1 MLLNSTRQLHGFC
14 SWMVNP
20 LRSSSGEIAR
30 IKADAARDG
39 ATGQI
44 GDRTGEEP
52 GTTRPSGMHDCHE
65 ALVSKGYSIAHFLAK
80 SSQLAGF
87 HARPGPVWKHDA
99 STGQATQHTRCW
111 PPRTTHL
118 VAVMVL
124 FPPVSTGCRCDYVGE
139 RTMPLLSNNSMEERM
154 GNSPDRTA
162 LGWQVNQPSS
172 LYEIM
177 VEAASHFKK

>member
-65 ALVSKGYSIAHFLAK
+65 ALVSKGYSIAHFL
-80 SSQLAGF
+80 
-87 HARPGPVWKHDA
+87 
-99 STGQATQHTRCW
+99 
-111 PPRTTHL
+111 